1 MPPIPVDEYPL
12 HQAPLSLAYPASS
25 DRNFYDRCY
34 INAHDRTGEV
44 FLITG
49 LGVYPNLGVIDAF
62 ACIRRGDQQHVIRM
76 SDALGDDRM
85 DQSVGPYRIEVLD
98 PLKELRVVCEGDDH
112 GLSLDLHWRGSY
124 PAVDESPHVMRGPSG
139 KIILDAQR
147 FAQVGTW
154 EGFIRVDGEELTVS
168 PDQWVGTRDRSW
180 GIRPV
185 GEAEPAG
192 RAAAEPDP
200 NYGFWWLYCP
210 IRMEDHAL
218 VFIFQETAEGHRF
231 LNDALRVWPE
241 ESGRGVETLG
251 FPKVDIQY
259 RSGTR
264 IPTGATITATEPDG
278 TPLVVEIES
287 KGYVALAAGCGYGSD
302 PQWTHGLWKGRDWV
316 ERATYDLNDPA
327 NAAATQFGMLDHV
340 GIARCNGQV
349 GAGLFEHASIGR
361 HDPSGFTDFMSVA
374 P

>member
-12 HQAPLSLAYPASS
+12 HQAPLSLAHPASS

-62 ACIRRGDQQHVIRM
+62 ACARRGDLQHSVRM

-85 DQSVGPYRIEVLD
+85 DQSVGPYRIEVVK
-98 PLKELRVVCEGDDH
+98 PLEELRVICDAADH
-112 GLSLDLHWRGSY
+112 GLAFDLHWRGSY
-124 PAVDESPHVMRGPSG
+124 PAVEESPHVMRAGG
-139 KIILDAQR
+139 RVILDAQR

-154 EGFIRVDGEELTVS
+154 EGTLNVAGEDFTVT
-168 PDQWVGTRDRSW
+168 PDRWVGTRDRSW

-185 GEAEPAG
+185 GEPEPAG
-192 RAAAEPDP
+192 RAAAEPNPD
-200 NYGFWWLYCP
+200 YGFFWCYFPL
-210 IRMEDHAL
+210 RFDDFAL
-218 VFIFQETAEGHRF
+218 IFIAQETAEGFRF

-241 ESGRGVETLG
+241 GDPRGVETLG
-251 FPKVDIQY
+251 YPRYELHY

-264 IPTGATITATEPDG
+264 IPTGATVTATNPDG
-278 TPLVVEIES
+278 SPLVVEIES
-287 KGYVALAAGCGYGSD
+287 LGHVALAAGCGYGAD
-302 PQWTHGLWKGRDWV
+302 PQWTHGQWRGRGWV
-316 ERATYDLNDPA
+316 EGAVYDLNDPA
-327 NAAATQFGMLDHV
+327 NAMATSFGMLDHV
-340 GIARCNGQV
+340 GRATVDGQV
-349 GAGLFEHASIGR
+349 GYGLFEHASIGR
-361 HDPSGFTDFMSVA
+361 HDPSGFADFGSVA